1 MNRLVHIPSGRNYN
15 KITNPPKVEGLDD
28 ITGEPLEQRVEDTLE
43 AHHDRILAFHSVTD
57 WALEYYKREPS
68 ILINIDANHTIN

>member
-1 MNRLVHIPSGRNYN
+1 VNRLVHIPSGRNYN

-43 AHHDRILAFHSVTD
+43 AHHNRILAFRSVTD
-57 WALEYYKREPS
+57 WALDYYDKKEG
-68 ILINIDANHTIN
+68 IMINIDANRTIN